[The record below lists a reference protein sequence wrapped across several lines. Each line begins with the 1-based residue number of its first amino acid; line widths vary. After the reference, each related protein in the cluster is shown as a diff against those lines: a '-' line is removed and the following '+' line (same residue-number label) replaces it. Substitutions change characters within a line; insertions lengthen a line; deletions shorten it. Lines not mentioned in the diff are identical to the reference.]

1 MIVYV
6 RVPITIIVNHVCNNH
21 IGFASKTIVSHL
33 VFATIVSELFLHNGK
48 VISWVVDPF
57 SVPRSFAS
65 SIVITRV
72 RIHPYLYD
80 EEN

>member
-6 RVPITIIVNHVCNNH
+6 RVPIAAIVNHVYNNH

-48 VISWVVDPF
+48 VIS
-57 SVPRSFAS
+57 
-65 SIVITRV
+65 
-72 RIHPYLYD
+72 
-80 EEN
+80 